1 MNPDLLPL
9 PGTLLPRVANGDGI
23 GEVLNLRLDILLDD
37 DRKGLGV
44 RDGRE
49 L

>member
-9 PGTLLPRVANGDGI
+9 PGTLLPGVANGNGV

-44 RDGRE
+44 GDGRE